1 MGESRFEQAIERID
15 AANADDPNTLTVNGE
30 RRPKE
35 LTHARMLT
43 DWVTRLRPDAS
54 EELLL
59 AARAHHIRR
68 WAIARD
74 TFPAGRRGYLRWRTA
89 LHGLHAE
96 EIGEILSDV
105 GYAPETVARAQ
116 QLVRKQNL
124 RRDAEVQTLE
134 DGLCLVFLETQLHGM
149 RDQYADEKLIDVL
162 RKTWAK
168 MSEAGRRLALELD
181 LSPQARDLVLLA
193 IKGTPDPGDAAQ
205 TGEN

>member
-1 MGESRFEQAIERID
+1 MDASRFQRAIERID
-15 AANADDPNTLTVNGE
+15 AANAEDPNTLAINGE

-35 LTHARMLT
+35 LTHARMLSE
-43 DWVTRLRPDAS
+43 WIRRLRPDAS

-89 LHGLHAE
+89 LHGLHAAE
-96 EIGEILSDV
+96 TGEILSEV
-105 GYAPETVARAQ
+105 GYAPEIVARVQ
-116 QLVRKQNL
+116 QLVRKHNL

-134 DGLCLVFLETQLHGM
+134 DGLCLVFLETQLSALRKEHPE
-149 RDQYADEKLIDVL
+149 DKIVDIL

-168 MSEAGRRLALELD
+168 MSETGRRLALELVLPRED
-181 LSPQARDLVLLA
+181 RALVERAL
-193 IKGTPDPGDAAQ
+193 DPVASAED
-205 TGEN
+205 

>member
-1 MGESRFEQAIERID
+1 MDESRFQRAIERID
-15 AANADDPNTLTVNGE
+15 AANADDPNTLTINGE

-43 DWVTRLRPDAS
+43 AWVRRLRSDAS

-74 TFPAGRRGYLRWRTA
+74 SYPDGRRGYLRWRTA
-89 LHGLHAE
+89 LQQLHAVE
-96 EIGEILSDV
+96 VGEIMTAV
-105 GYAPETVARAQ
+105 GYAPETVARVQ
-116 QLVRKQNL
+116 QLVRKHNL

-134 DGLCLVFLETQLHGM
+134 DGLCLVFLETQLSALRREHP
-149 RDQYADEKLIDVL
+149 ADKIVDIL

-168 MSEAGRRLALELD
+168 MSEAGCRLALDLD
-181 LSPQARDLVLLA
+181 LPQEDRALVERALE
-193 IKGTPDPGDAAQ
+193 PAAS
-205 TGEN
+205 GAD

>member
-1 MGESRFEQAIERID
+1 MDASRFQRAIERID
-15 AANADDPNTLTVNGE
+15 AANAEDPNTLTINGE

-35 LTHARMLT
+35 LTHARMLSE
-43 DWVTRLRPDAS
+43 WIRRLRPDAS

-89 LHGLHAE
+89 LHGLHAAE
-96 EIGEILSDV
+96 TGEILSEV
-105 GYAPETVARAQ
+105 GYAPEIVARVQ
-116 QLVRKQNL
+116 QLVRKHNL

-134 DGLCLVFLETQLHGM
+134 DGLCLVFLETQLSALRKEHP
-149 RDQYADEKLIDVL
+149 ADKIVDIL

-168 MSEAGRRLALELD
+168 MSETGRRLALDLD
-181 LSPQARDLVLLA
+181 LPREDRALVERAL
-193 IKGTPDPGDAAQ
+193 DPVASAED
-205 TGEN
+205 

>member
-1 MGESRFEQAIERID
+1 MPKT
-15 AANADDPNTLTVNGE
+15 PNTLTINGE

-35 LTHARMLT
+35 LTHARMLSE
-43 DWVTRLRPDAS
+43 WIRRLRPDAS

-89 LHGLHAE
+89 LHGLHAAE
-96 EIGEILSDV
+96 TGEILSEV
-105 GYAPETVARAQ
+105 GYAPEIVARVQ
-116 QLVRKQNL
+116 QLVRKHNL

-134 DGLCLVFLETQLHGM
+134 DGLCLVFLETQLSALRKEHPS
-149 RDQYADEKLIDVL
+149 DKIVDIL

-168 MSEAGRRLALELD
+168 MSESGRRLALELD
-181 LSPQARDLVLLA
+181 LPQEDRALVERAL
-193 IKGTPDPGDAAQ
+193 DPVAS
-205 TGEN
+205 GED